1 MIGTAGVDTKE
12 TLALRAD
19 MVADLIREGL
29 LDDERW
35 RPVFLAVPRHI
46 FVPASYEGET
56 RIEGEDR
63 REQWLRP
70 VYSDTALVTQRR
82 HSIATSSGTTP
93 SLITRMLHALEV
105 EDGDRVLQLG
115 TAPATPPPCSANASA
130 RATSPASTSSP
141 NSPKRPGNGCGTAA
155 ITPP

>member
-12 TLALRAD
+12 ALALRAD

-35 RPVFLAVPRHI
+35 RRVFLAVPRHI

-63 REQWLRP
+63 REQWLSP
-70 VYSDTALVTQRR
+70 VYSDTALVTRRR
-82 HSIATSSGTTP
+82 HGVPTSSGTRP
-93 SLITRMLHALEV
+93 SLITRMLHALQV

-115 TAPATPPPCSANASA
+115 TGTGYAAALVCERLGSGNVTSIDVEPELTEAA
-130 RATSPASTSSP
+130 RERLRT
-141 NSPKRPGNGCGTAA
+141 
-155 ITPP
+155 